1 MANIFDTII
10 EGLLCPDNNRIKE
23 ATVQLYEAFK
33 QPDVLWN
40 LCEVL
45 TSTRAVEV
53 RQMTAVLLD
62 KRLSDAGVW
71 NGLSFDQ
78 QMGVKKYL
86 LEALVAEKVRAVKS
100 AIGRAVGTVSRYHNE
115 KGDQWIS
122 DVLKYTFERCVA
134 LDPNKSEPDSCTF
147 SAIAESATT
156 HLADE
161 MPTVC
166 KMFET
171 IMVNSDAQ
179 NTLASRTVA
188 NMFNGM
194 GYLIPFLGEY
204 PAGAELMV
212 KLMPLILKTVKLNAL
227 NGDGAEFTD
236 VLAEYVPRAF
246 HDTEA
251 VAKLLLDASA
261 CEQIEKT
268 IRLQC
273 MSFISEFMR
282 VSKTEIL
289 RQNMLLPIVRVL
301 FELICKQPADS
312 EDDELD
318 GNSYAE
324 GASHALDEIAMIV
337 SGDQLLPLLF
347 QLMEPA
353 IQSTNNLTRRA
364 AYNCMGTI
372 SEGCMEIICKQY
384 LEIMLNVIKTGTQDP
399 DLSVRGAAFFALGQ
413 FSENFQPD
421 INKYSPEILTMLLEY
436 LRQLIGDMKR
446 GTIPITKHVDQLF
459 YALEKC
465 CESMDKMIDHHL
477 PGVMDCLF
485 KALNSPHTLT
495 LRSYCLSAL
504 ASVSGSGKLILPYF
518 PQIVA
523 VMQNYLVKDCD
534 EEIGRLRIIAIN
546 TWSVY
551 VRIVGDEVMAPYC
564 NESMGYFLLM
574 LSKGPDDPE
583 VRFAIY
589 NLLGALSNVY
599 RENMAGYLPKIMAS
613 FYLLYHHAVFWPEA
627 RIAEIKKTLMA
638 TILIWWKMITSLKW
652 RRQFSETT
660 GAAFA
665 PYLQAVFENVYKVIE
680 HPLPSVRKACVESLS
695 KFLTAFHRLG
705 NETAFT
711 EYSKIIGCKFY
722 EMIIKDDNRTVVVN
736 IVDDLIDLIRDF
748 EAAAIQSQEV
758 VKLLFKAT
766 RRLLTQSTRCQNFE
780 GRQYNLDAAEGSR
793 LDEMLIGY
801 AAGLFVE
808 LGYATEPA
816 QYAVYFDKGI
826 CILSKMLRMAIDNNC
841 AARRTLIYETIA
853 DSIKHLNM
861 QVVDYFDSL
870 FNVFFNGTNDAEAKC
885 RQHCYYGLGELL
897 FYGDTKS
904 PGAWPEVV
912 KCIANAM
919 TKETEPAVRDRI
931 CSALSRLLITNPTD
945 FQFEEIL
952 SALLDLLPL
961 REEFSDYDA
970 ILQAFQYAYTE
981 QHAVLAAC
989 DASMAARRCHS
1000 KQKALSMVERI
1011 NKRGEEEVPA
1021 MQTTIPEGAWN
1032 ARIL

>member
-100 AIGRAVGTVSRYHNE
+100 AIGRVVGTVSRYHNE
-115 KGDQWIS
+115 KKDQWIS
-122 DVLKYTFERCVA
+122 DVLKYTFERCV
-134 LDPNKSEPDSCTF
+134 LDPNESEPDSYTF

-204 PAGAELMV
+204 PAGAELIV
-212 KLMPLILKTVKLNAL
+212 KLMPLILKTVQLNAL
-227 NGDGAEFTD
+227 NGDGAEFTLVFAIFD
-236 VLAEYVPRAF
+236 ALAEYVPRAF

-289 RQNMLLPIVRVL
+289 RKNMLLPIVKVL

-551 VRIVGDEVMAPYC
+551 VRIVGVEVMAPYC
-564 NESMGYFLLM
+564 NESMGYCLLM

-599 RENMAGYLPKIMAS
+599 RENMAGYLPKIMDRI
-613 FYLLYHHAVFWPEA
+613 LLSVVSPCGILAGGKDCGDKKDVDGDDFGDMVENDYVTEMEEA
-627 RIAEIKKTLMA
+627 MFA
-638 TILIWWKMITSLKW
+638 LKE
-652 RRQFSETT
+652 FSETT

-711 EYSKIIGCKFY
+711 EYSKIIVRKFY

-780 GRQYNLDAAEGSR
+780 GRQDNLDAAEGSR

-981 QHAVLAAC
+981 PPVLN
-989 DASMAARRCHS
+989 
-1000 KQKALSMVERI
+1000 LFI
-1011 NKRGEEEVPA
+1011 
-1021 MQTTIPEGAWN
+1021 
-1032 ARIL
+1032 

>member
-100 AIGRAVGTVSRYHNE
+100 AIGRVVGT
-115 KGDQWIS
+115 
-122 DVLKYTFERCVA
+122 YTFERCV
-134 LDPNKSEPDSCTF
+134 LDPNESESDSYTF

-204 PAGAELMV
+204 PAGAELIV
-212 KLMPLILKTVKLNAL
+212 KLMPLILKTVQLNAL
-227 NGDGAEFTD
+227 NGDGAEFTLVFAIFD
-236 VLAEYVPRAF
+236 ALAEYVPRAF

-384 LEIMLNVIKTGTQDP
+384 LEVMLNVIKTGTQDP

-413 FSENFQPD
+413 FSEN
-421 INKYSPEILTMLLEY
+421 
-436 LRQLIGDMKR
+436 
-446 GTIPITKHVDQLF
+446 
-459 YALEKC
+459 
-465 CESMDKMIDHHL
+465 
-477 PGVMDCLF
+477 
-485 KALNSPHTLT
+485 LN
-495 LRSYCLSAL
+495 
-504 ASVSGSGKLILPYF
+504 
-518 PQIVA
+518 
-523 VMQNYLVKDCD
+523 
-534 EEIGRLRIIAIN
+534 
-546 TWSVY
+546 
-551 VRIVGDEVMAPYC
+551 
-564 NESMGYFLLM
+564 
-574 LSKGPDDPE
+574 
-583 VRFAIY
+583 
-589 NLLGALSNVY
+589 
-599 RENMAGYLPKIMAS
+599 
-613 FYLLYHHAVFWPEA
+613 
-627 RIAEIKKTLMA
+627 
-638 TILIWWKMITSLKW
+638 
-652 RRQFSETT
+652 
-660 GAAFA
+660 
-665 PYLQAVFENVYKVIE
+665 
-680 HPLPSVRKACVESLS
+680 
-695 KFLTAFHRLG
+695 
-705 NETAFT
+705 
-711 EYSKIIGCKFY
+711 
-722 EMIIKDDNRTVVVN
+722 
-736 IVDDLIDLIRDF
+736 
-748 EAAAIQSQEV
+748 
-758 VKLLFKAT
+758 
-766 RRLLTQSTRCQNFE
+766 
-780 GRQYNLDAAEGSR
+780 
-793 LDEMLIGY
+793 
-801 AAGLFVE
+801 
-808 LGYATEPA
+808 
-816 QYAVYFDKGI
+816 
-826 CILSKMLRMAIDNNC
+826 
-841 AARRTLIYETIA
+841 
-853 DSIKHLNM
+853 
-861 QVVDYFDSL
+861 
-870 FNVFFNGTNDAEAKC
+870 
-885 RQHCYYGLGELL
+885 
-897 FYGDTKS
+897 
-904 PGAWPEVV
+904 
-912 KCIANAM
+912 
-919 TKETEPAVRDRI
+919 
-931 CSALSRLLITNPTD
+931 
-945 FQFEEIL
+945 
-952 SALLDLLPL
+952 
-961 REEFSDYDA
+961 
-970 ILQAFQYAYTE
+970 
-981 QHAVLAAC
+981 
-989 DASMAARRCHS
+989 
-1000 KQKALSMVERI
+1000 
-1011 NKRGEEEVPA
+1011 
-1021 MQTTIPEGAWN
+1021 
-1032 ARIL
+1032 